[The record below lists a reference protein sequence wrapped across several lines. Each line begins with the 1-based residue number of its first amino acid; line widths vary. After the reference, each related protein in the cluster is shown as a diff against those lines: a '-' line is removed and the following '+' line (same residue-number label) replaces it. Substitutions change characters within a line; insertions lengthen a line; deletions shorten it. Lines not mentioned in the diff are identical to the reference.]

1 MVEKKP
7 ADKKEKKKKP
17 VKKSRAKRR
26 ILEGKGFRYNRFVEV
41 GRVILLTGPHYRG
54 KTAAI
59 VDIIS
64 EIWVLVDGP
73 LTGVPRIPVY
83 MDHLNLTG
91 LKIDIPRAAKR
102 DVVKKAWI
110 DADIDRQW
118 SKTGVCRALRRA
130 KKMKSMNDF
139 DHYKLKRIKSKRNN
153 IVRTYFKKLKAH
165 PKRLAGILQYRRA
178 KKAGKVTRMDK
189 TKLAEFRK
197 KNKEEMKKRGLKR
210 REKALARKS
219 QPKPAKPEVAAK

>member
-1 MVEKKP
+1 
-7 ADKKEKKKKP
+7 
-17 VKKSRAKRR
+17 
-26 ILEGKGFRYNRFVEV
+26 
-41 GRVILLTGPHYRG
+41 
-54 KTAAI
+54 
-59 VDIIS
+59 
-64 EIWVLVDGP
+64 
-73 LTGVPRIPVY
+73 
-83 MDHLNLTG
+83 
-91 LKIDIPRAAKR
+91 
-102 DVVKKAWI
+102 
-110 DADIDRQW
+110 
-118 SKTGVCRALRRA
+118 
-130 KKMKSMNDF
+130 MNDF

-153 IVRTYFKKLKAH
+153 ILRTYFKKLKAH